1 MSHMY
6 IYIIRA
12 SNHNNNNNYT
22 YRYTYIINK
31 ASDSG
36 NNDQMSNIIIT
47 SCDGLSSSN
56 NITL

>member
-1 MSHMY
+1 MY
-6 IYIIRA
+6 MYIIRA
-12 SNHNNNNNYT
+12 SNHNNNNNYI
-22 YRYTYIINK
+22 YRYTYTINK
-31 ASDSG
+31 VSDSG

>member
-1 MSHMY
+1 MSY
-6 IYIIRA
+6 IRA
-12 SNHNNNNNYT
+12 SNHNNNNYI

-36 NNDQMSNIIIT
+36 DNDQMSNIIIT